1 MPRAARPEP
10 PSQAVPPAAG
20 IEGVAPPES
29 LPAATKAREHPA
41 GGRYASSV
49 IDLHAHS
56 ACSDGSDT
64 PAELVRAAG
73 ALGLAALALSDHDTL
88 AGIEPARREAAATGL
103 RLVPAVELSTS
114 VGPGCSMH
122 LLVYFV
128 DDPASPLGRRLE
140 QLQEERVERNQAMV
154 ERLGACGLPI
164 DYDDVLAEAGGNER
178 GAGRPHMAAAL
189 VANGAAAS
197 IADAFAR
204 WLGPGSPAYV
214 PRRRVA
220 PEELMELAHASGGLA
235 VVAHPDRIGLALR
248 QLVDELARLAAAGLD
263 GLEAYYGGSP
273 PARRT
278 ELAELAEHLGLVPTG
293 GSDYHG
299 RFKGGLALGTGT
311 GDLEV
316 PDDVLNRLEE
326 RLADRAGRGGGPS
339 MRRPPARPPAS
350 RALRGQPPPHRP
362 PRAP

>member
-1 MPRAARPEP
+1 
-10 PSQAVPPAAG
+10 
-20 IEGVAPPES
+20 VAPPES
-29 LPAATKAREHPA
+29 LPGAAGAREQPP
-41 GGRYASSV
+41 GGGYASAV

-64 PAELVRAAG
+64 PAELVGAA
-73 ALGLAALALSDHDTL
+73 AAIGLRALALCDHDTL
-88 AGIEPARREAAATGL
+88 AGIEPARREAATTGL

-140 QLQEERVERNQAMV
+140 ELQAERVERNRAMV
-154 ERLGACGLPI
+154 ERLRACGLPV
-164 DYDDVLAEAGGNER
+164 DYEAVLAEAGGNER

-189 VANGAAAS
+189 VARGAATS

-204 WLGPGSPAYV
+204 WLGPGSPAWV
-214 PRRRVA
+214 PRRRVP
-220 PEELMELAHASGGLA
+220 PEELVELAHASGGLA
-235 VVAHPDRIGLALR
+235 VVAHPDRIGLAPGRLFEELR
-248 QLVDELARLAAAGLD
+248 RLEAAGLD

-273 PARRT
+273 PARRA
-278 ELAELAEHLGLVPTG
+278 ELAELAERLGLVPTG

-299 RFKGGLALGTGT
+299 RFKEDLALGTGT

-316 PDDVLNRLEE
+316 PDSVLSRLEE
-326 RLADRAGRGGGPS
+326 RLADR
-339 MRRPPARPPAS
+339 PARRDGLA
-350 RALRGQPPPHRP
+350 RH
-362 PRAP
+362 